1 MLFRSPVR
9 LRQIALNLVSNAI
22 KFTSEG
28 QVVLRVS
35 SSQVEPDWLQLHFSV
50 RDTGIGMDAAAVATL
65 FTPFTQ
71 ADSSTTRRFGGTGL
85 GLSIC
90 KRLVE
95 AMGGQIDVSSEVGT
109 GTTFSGAECAFN
121 SVTGIDLGWADRL
134 RCTRVLGPPA
144 VALHCLL
151 GKGLI
156 FDGKAGLLYTA
167 QRITADLILSMHLLR
182 RDLDRLVPGKTSR

>member
-1 MLFRSPVR
+1 MVHKTRFINSCDAMLHARLQGESFGLACGEFSIRNKPVITYAGSKHR
-9 LRQIALNLVSNAI
+9 HHID
-22 KFTSEG
+22 
-28 QVVLRVS
+28 VLGDS
-35 SSQVEPDWLQLHFSV
+35 GFYYTD
-50 RDTGIGMDAAAVATL
+50 
-65 FTPFTQ
+65 
-71 ADSSTTRRFGGTGL
+71 ADSLVKIIEKLDTQDLKRHRWDRYSALYNREVVMGL
-85 GLSIC
+85 FDQHLIQPAL
-90 KRLVE
+90 RNPDL
-95 AMGGQIDVSSEVGT
+95 ARPPL
-109 GTTFSGAECAFN
+109 
-121 SVTGIDLGWADRL
+121 DLGWADRL